1 MKVYRI
7 SPCKFNSDLSGI
19 GASISGG
26 RWNSKGVFLLYT
38 SNSSSTAMLEVVVHL
53 SVIPIIDYCLAVI
66 SIPDEKILEIKES
79 DLPTDW
85 LQYPSSDNL
94 KKIGDDFVASNKF
107 LALKVP
113 SAVLPLEHNYLINPL
128 HSDFSKVELISS
140 ERIAIDERLLNS
152 IS

>member
-1 MKVYRI
+1 
-7 SPCKFNSDLSGI
+7 
-19 GASISGG
+19 
-26 RWNSKGVFLLYT
+26 
-38 SNSSSTAMLEVVVHL
+38 MLEVVVHL

-113 SAVLPLEHNYLINPL
+113 SAVLPLEHHYLINPL

>member
-7 SPCKFNSDLSGI
+7 SPCKFNSDLSGY

-53 SVIPIIDYCLAVI
+53 SVIPIIDYYIAVL
-66 SIPDEKILEIKES
+66 SIPEDTILEIKES
-79 DLPTDW
+79 DLPPDW
-85 LQYPSSDNL
+85 LQYPSSDTL

-113 SAVLPLEHNYLINPL
+113 SAVLSIEYNYLINPL
-128 HSDFSKVELISS
+128 HYDFSKVELISS
-140 ERIAIDERLLNS
+140 ERIAIDERLLS
-152 IS
+152 GIS